1 MIETRPKFANAR
13 VNASSGCPKN
23 IAVSA
28 GKLVAVT
35 NGPLKSCRQGPI
47 KPSSRCGTLHSA
59 YCWHMYCGQ
68 PASEYFMKLFL
79 LFVCVPLI
87 EIGLF
92 VQVGGFIGLWP
103 TLIIVVLTAVL
114 GTWLLR
120 IQAQGVIY
128 SLKIAAEQGLDP
140 TPNLVHGILVFVSAL
155 LLLTPGFFTD
165 AVGLSLMSPHVRE
178 WVIRWFGKQF
188 ASQAY
193 SVMSRRTS
201 KGPRSVEIIE
211 GQAED
216 IDPDN
221 QR

>member
-1 MIETRPKFANAR
+1 
-13 VNASSGCPKN
+13 
-23 IAVSA
+23 
-28 GKLVAVT
+28 
-35 NGPLKSCRQGPI
+35 
-47 KPSSRCGTLHSA
+47 
-59 YCWHMYCGQ
+59 
-68 PASEYFMKLFL
+68 MKLFL

-188 ASQAY
+188 ANQAY

>member
-1 MIETRPKFANAR
+1 
-13 VNASSGCPKN
+13 
-23 IAVSA
+23 
-28 GKLVAVT
+28 
-35 NGPLKSCRQGPI
+35 
-47 KPSSRCGTLHSA
+47 
-59 YCWHMYCGQ
+59 
-68 PASEYFMKLFL
+68 MKLFL

-103 TLIIVVLTAVL
+103 TLIIVVLTAAL
-114 GTWLLR
+114 GALLLR

-128 SLKIAAEQGLDP
+128 SLRIAAEQGLDP

-178 WVIRWFGKQF
+178 WVIRWCGKQF

-193 SVMSRRTS
+193 SVMSGRAS
-201 KGPRSVEIIE
+201 KDPRPVETIE

-221 QR
+221 RL